1 MKRPTISDVAALAGV
16 AKSTVSHALSG
27 KRPISPKTRQRVQEA
42 IDELGYRPDPV
53 AQRLA
58 GGRSWT
64 IGFVYPLYESQIAA
78 LDIKFISTAS
88 QIINEAQ
95 YAFLLLTHLKDTA
108 DNLERFLQSGLVDG
122 FILMQIQMQDPRVEM
137 LRRAGTPFVMIGRC
151 EDNSGLVYVDVD
163 VERSMAQCVDYL
175 AGRGHQALAY
185 LHQYDPGFGLLER
198 SLDGFAAACGQ
209 HGLPYQTL
217 LCGDEVGGDEA
228 AMNTLLYQ
236 HPEITGVITWSGK
249 AAWNALQAVQARGLS
264 VPEDISF
271 ACFRDPALDGLL
283 PGETGQVDIRPEEM
297 AARAAR
303 MLLALL
309 DGETLAERQV
319 LLQARFITEDDMERG
334 ITTQGAGQWLTRQLP
349 TRESA

>member
-1 MKRPTISDVAALAGV
+1 VKRPTISDVAALAGV

-27 KRPISPKTRQRVQEA
+27 KRPISQKTRQRVQEA

-122 FILMQIQMQDPRVEM
+122 FILMQIRLQDPRVEM
-137 LRRAGTPFVMIGRC
+137 LRRAGTPFVMVGRC

-175 AGRGHQALAY
+175 AGQGHKALAY

-198 SLDGFAAACGQ
+198 SLRGFAAACEQ
-209 HGLPYQTL
+209 HDLTCQTL
-217 LCGDEVGGDEA
+217 LCGDEAGGDEA
-228 AMNTLLYQ
+228 AMNMLLDQ
-236 HPEITGVITWSGK
+236 HPEVTGAITWSGK
-249 AAWNALQAVQARGLS
+249 AAWGAVQAVRARGLD
-264 VPEDISF
+264 VPEDISI

-283 PGETGQVDIRPEEM
+283 PCETGMIDIRPEEM

-309 DGETLAERQV
+309 DGETLAENQV
-319 LLQARFITEDDMERG
+319 LLQADFVTVDDS
-334 ITTQGAGQWLTRQLP
+334 GQAST
-349 TRESA
+349 

>member
-1 MKRPTISDVAALAGV
+1 VKRPTISDVAALAGV

-27 KRPISPKTRQRVQEA
+27 KRPISQKTRQRVQEA

-88 QIINEAQ
+88 KIINDAQ

-122 FILMQIQMQDPRVEM
+122 FILMQIQMEDPRVEM
-137 LRRAGTPFVMIGRC
+137 LQRAGTPFVMIGRC
-151 EDNSGLVYVDVD
+151 EDNSGLVYVDTD
-163 VERSMAQCVDYL
+163 VERSMAQCVEHL
-175 AGRGHQALAY
+175 AGQGHRALAY

-198 SLDGFAAACGQ
+198 SLRGFAAACDQ
-209 HGLPYQTL
+209 RGLPYQTL
-217 LCGDEVGGDEA
+217 LCGDVAGGDEA
-228 AMNTLLYQ
+228 AMNKLLDER
-236 HPEITGVITWSGK
+236 PEITGVIAWSGK
-249 AAWNALQAVQARGLS
+249 AAWGAMQAVQARGLG
-264 VPEDISF
+264 VPEDISI
-271 ACFRDPALDGLL
+271 ACFRDPTLDGLL
-283 PGETGQVDIRPEEM
+283 PCETGIVDIRPEEM
-297 AARAAR
+297 AERAAR

-309 DGETLAERQV
+309 EGRTLAKTQV
-319 LLQARFITEDDMERG
+319 LLQADFITVDDNE
-334 ITTQGAGQWLTRQLP
+334 QAP
-349 TRESA
+349 A

>member
-1 MKRPTISDVAALAGV
+1 V

-27 KRPISPKTRQRVQEA
+27 KRPISKKTRQRVQAA

-64 IGFVYPLYESQIAA
+64 VGFVYPLYEAQIAA

-88 QIINEAQ
+88 RIINDAQ
-95 YAFLLLTHLKDTA
+95 YAFVLLTHLKDTA

-122 FILMQIQMQDPRVEM
+122 FILMQIRMQDSRVEM

-151 EDNSGLVYVDVD
+151 EDNSDLVYVDTD
-163 VERSMAQCVDYL
+163 VERSMAQCVDHL
-175 AGRGHQALAY
+175 VGQGHRALAY
-185 LHQYDPGFGLLER
+185 LHQHDPGFGLLER
-198 SLDGFAAACGQ
+198 SLRGFAAACEQ

-228 AMNTLLYQ
+228 AMNRLLDG

-249 AAWNALQAVQARGLS
+249 AAWGAVQAVQARGLG

-271 ACFRDPALDGLL
+271 ACFRDPALDGLF
-283 PGETGQVDIRPEEM
+283 PCETGMIDIRPEEM
-297 AARAAR
+297 AERAAR

-309 DGETLAERQV
+309 EGRPLAETQV
-319 LLQARFITEDDMERG
+319 LLQADFVTVDDHGHE
-334 ITTQGAGQWLTRQLP
+334 
-349 TRESA
+349 